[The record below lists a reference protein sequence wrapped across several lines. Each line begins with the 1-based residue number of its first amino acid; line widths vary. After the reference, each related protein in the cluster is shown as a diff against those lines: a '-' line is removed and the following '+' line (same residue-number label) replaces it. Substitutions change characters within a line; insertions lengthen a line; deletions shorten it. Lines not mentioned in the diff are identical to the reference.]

1 MKTITQSEIARKIN
15 ILIVDDRK
23 ENILTLQNIIDTDSR
38 HIITAESG
46 NEALKIIMQEPVDL
60 ALIDVQMPDMDGYE
74 VVDLMRLNPRTK
86 NIPVVFVSAVSKNE
100 KLNTEKYELGTVDFL
115 FKPLDL
121 EETRRRINWFEKYIQ
136 VKKENER
143 LKSEAVKLQDDFT
156 RFTYL
161 VTHDIKAPIRAID
174 NLTTWITEDMGS
186 DLKPSVAEN
195 LNLLRNRVNRT
206 QRMMSALSDYSRTI
220 RFKESRQPVVLDKLI
235 HAVIESIPESG
246 KGKFTISGCDKTIQ
260 AEKDLM
266 QRVFTELI
274 NNSLMHSEKEM
285 TEITVSL
292 EEMPDEFIFSVAD
305 NGPGIPKQNETKAFE
320 IFQTL
325 KSKDDSENTGI
336 GLPLVRRIL
345 ENLNQRIWID
355 YSFAGGLCIKFS
367 WNK

>member
-1 MKTITQSEIARKIN
+1 MKTLTHSYIARKIN

-38 HIITAESG
+38 HILTAESG
-46 NEALKIIMQEPVDL
+46 NEALKIIMQETVDL

-100 KLNTEKYELGTVDFL
+100 KLNTEKYEPGTVDFL

-136 VKKENER
+136 AKKENEK
-143 LKSEAVKLQDDFT
+143 LKAEAVKQEEDYA

-174 NLTTWITEDMGS
+174 NLTTWITEDMGN

-195 LNLLRNRVNRT
+195 INLLRNRVNRT
-206 QRMMSALSDYSRTI
+206 QRMMNALSDYSRI
-220 RFKESRQPVVLDKLI
+220 SRLKESRQPVNPDKLI
-235 HAVIESIPESG
+235 HAVIESLPESDN
-246 KGKFTISGCDKTIQ
+246 GKFTVTGCDKVIQ
-260 AEKDLM
+260 AEKDLI
-266 QRVFTELI
+266 QRIFTELI
-274 NNSLMHSEKEM
+274 KNSLMHSEKEI
-285 TEITVSL
+285 TEITVRM
-292 EEMPDEFIFSVAD
+292 EEMPDEYVFSVED
-305 NGPGIPKQNETKAFE
+305 NGPGILKQYETKAFE

-325 KSKDDSENTGI
+325 KSNDDSENTGI
-336 GLPLVRRIL
+336 GLPLVKRIL

-355 YSFAGGLCIKFS
+355 YSFTGGLCIKFS
-367 WNK
+367 WYK

>member
-1 MKTITQSEIARKIN
+1 MKTCVLTNTATKTN

-23 ENILTLQNIIDTDSR
+23 ENILTLQNIIDTEGR
-38 HIITAESG
+38 NILTAESG

-86 NIPVVFVSAVSKNE
+86 NIPVIFVSAVSKNE
-100 KLNTEKYELGTVDFL
+100 KLHTEKYEAGTVDFL

-121 EETRRRINWFEKYIQ
+121 EETRRRINWFEKHIQ
-136 VKKENER
+136 TLKENER
-143 LKSEAVKLQDDFT
+143 LKTETVKLQDDFT

-174 NLTTWITEDMGS
+174 NLTNWITEDMG
-186 DLKPSVAEN
+186 DNLKPSVAEN
-195 LNLLRNRVNRT
+195 LSLLRNRVNRT
-206 QRMMSALSDYSRTI
+206 QRMMNALSDFSRTTRI
-220 RFKESRQPVVLDKLI
+220 KESRQPVELNKLV
-235 HAVIESIPESG
+235 HAVIESFSESELFN
-246 KGKFTISGCDKTIQ
+246 FTINGCDKTISV
-260 AEKDLM
+260 EKDLI

-274 NNSLMHSEKEM
+274 KNCIQHSEKESG
-285 TEITVSL
+285 EITISM
-292 EEMPDEFIFSVAD
+292 EEMPDEYIFTIKD
-305 NGPGIPKQNETKAFE
+305 NGPGIIKQNEEKAFE

-325 KSKDDSENTGI
+325 KSKDESENTGI
-336 GLPLVRRIL
+336 GLPLVKRIL

-355 YSFAGGLCIKFS
+355 YSFTGGLCIKFS